1 MTNWTKNK
9 IYKNIKLVMI
19 KNKHSILK
27 LILNI
32 MSKIYLLHL
41 VSLNKVLSI
50 VLYLLII
57 QATSLI
63 ITLFSTSLSFSNL
76 YEIIRK
82 YN

>member
-1 MTNWTKNK
+1 M
-9 IYKNIKLVMI
+9 V

-32 MSKIYLLHL
+32 MSKIYLLQL

-63 ITLFSTSLSFSNL
+63 ITLFSSSLSFSNL
-76 YEIIRK
+76 YEIIRQ

>member
-32 MSKIYLLHL
+32 MSKIYLLEL
-41 VSLNKVLSI
+41 VSLNKVLSYSGYI
-50 VLYLLII
+50 
-57 QATSLI
+57 
-63 ITLFSTSLSFSNL
+63 
-76 YEIIRK
+76 
-82 YN
+82 

>member
-57 QATSLI
+57 QATSHI

-76 YEIIRK
+76 YENIRK